1 MYSSQNMLFLAVH
14 NQLQMAQHNIWN
26 MAANISWNHQSK
38 WYFFVTYA

>member
-26 MAANISWNHQSK
+26 MAANNSWNHQSK